1 MLYPR
6 RKYRA
11 ALSSN
16 SVEDAR
22 LRQANKELKKS
33 LDKRMQEG
41 KPIAKYDL
49 AARRAYLEYA
59 DGRIVFIKEKT

>member
-1 MLYPR
+1 MIYLK

-11 ALSSN
+11 ALSSD
-16 SVEDAR
+16 SMEDAR
-22 LRQANKELKKS
+22 LFHTNVRLKKS

-49 AARRAYLEYA
+49 TTRRAYLEYS
-59 DGRIVFIKEKT
+59 DGRIVFIEEKT